1 MKTPSWLWEV
11 LLALVVCMSLS
22 GCNVT
27 RITMNTP
34 LTHDDVAFIEPGH
47 TTLADVVAKLGAPDT
62 LTDSDSGV
70 VVTYRF
76 LDLKYSRIN
85 FGWLFRPWSPV
96 DPDIIISRTG
106 LGADAFQVLCDS
118 QWVVNHRGFLRH
130 HGGPRFNPYP
140 F

>member
-1 MKTPSWLWEV
+1 
-11 LLALVVCMSLS
+11 
-22 GCNVT
+22 
-27 RITMNTP
+27 
-34 LTHDDVAFIEPGH
+34 
-47 TTLADVVAKLGAPDT
+47 
-62 LTDSDSGV
+62 TDSDSGV